1 MENDGVKI
9 IFHIA
14 MAEKNSKSK
23 KRKWKPVELE
33 DVSLF
38 ADDDMEGFVSLEV
51 LEDYNLVEFK
61 NGEVING
68 ATRMKKAKK
77 LNVSDKV

>member
-9 IFHIA
+9 IFLIA
-14 MAEKNSKSK
+14 MTEKSSKSK
-23 KRKWKPVELE
+23 KRKWKPVVLE

-51 LEDYNLVEFK
+51 LEDYNLVEFE
-61 NGEVING
+61 NGEVENG
-68 ATRMKKAKK
+68 PTRKKKAKK
-77 LNVSDKV
+77 MNVSEEV

>member
-23 KRKWKPVELE
+23 KRKWKPVEFE

-51 LEDYNLVEFK
+51 LEDYNLLEFK
-61 NGEVING
+61 NGKVENG

>member
-1 MENDGVKI
+1 
-9 IFHIA
+9 
-14 MAEKNSKSK
+14 MAEKHSKSK

-61 NGEVING
+61 SGEVENG